1 MKLETT
7 PIRTEIV
14 SDRLRARESRSQH
27 NLKSYCPAVYDSE
40 SRLRGGADSVR
51 IEEVKDVQERTEQRL
66 NQGLTNGL
74 GKTWSK
80 DRTFG

>member
-1 MKLETT
+1 
-7 PIRTEIV
+7 
-14 SDRLRARESRSQH
+14 
-27 NLKSYCPAVYDSE
+27 
-40 SRLRGGADSVR
+40 DSVR